1 MFEKVLSK
9 KAKESLA
16 ILGES
21 QLLKDAYLAGGTAL
35 CLQFGHR
42 YSYDFDFFT
51 WKDFDS
57 KILIQRIKNLLP
69 DFKLERKAWGTILGY
84 IGKTRFSLFFCDYPL
99 LFGPHQFFKIE
110 TADVKDIAPM
120 KLSAISDRGRKR
132 DFIDL
137 YFIIKIRKT
146 LTLEEIFKLYDKK
159 FKLLKENK
167 FHILK
172 SLSYFEDADKDEM
185 PKMIEK
191 VKWSE
196 VKKFFKAETE
206 RISKI
211 LLYRNF

>member
-9 KAKESLA
+9 KAKESLVL
-16 ILGES
+16 LGKS

-42 YSYDFDFFT
+42 FSYDFDFFT
-51 WKDFDS
+51 RKDFDS
-57 KILIQRIKNLLP
+57 KILVQRIKKLLP
-69 DFKLERKAWGTILGY
+69 DLKLERKAWGTILGY
-84 IGKTRFSLFFCDYPL
+84 IGKTRFSLFFYNYPL
-99 LFGPHQFFKIE
+99 LLKPHEFLKIRI
-110 TADVKDIAPM
+110 ADVKDIAPM

-137 YFIIKIRKT
+137 YFIIKIKKI
-146 LTLEEIFKLYDKK
+146 LTLEEIFRLYDKK
-159 FKLLKENK
+159 FKLLKQNK

-172 SLSYFEDADKDEM
+172 SLSYFEDANKEEM

-191 VKWSE
+191 VEWSE
-196 VKKFFKAETE
+196 VKKFFKEETK

-211 LLYRNF
+211 LLK

>member
-16 ILGES
+16 LLGKN

-42 YSYDFDFFT
+42 FSYDFDFFT
-51 WKDFDS
+51 QKEFDA
-57 KILIQRIKNLLP
+57 KILVQRIKKLLP
-69 DFKLERKAWGTILGY
+69 DFQLERTAWGTILGY
-84 IGKTRFSLFFCDYPL
+84 IRRTRFSLFFYDSPL
-99 LFGPHQFFKIE
+99 LFKPHKFLEIDI
-110 TADVKDIAPM
+110 ANVKDIAPM
-120 KLSAISDRGRKR
+120 KVSAISDRGTKR

-137 YFIIKIRKT
+137 FFILEIKKV
-146 LTLEEIFKLYDKK
+146 LTLEKILKLYDEK

-172 SLSYFEDADKDEM
+172 SLSYFEDADEDEM
-185 PKMIEK
+185 PKMIEE
-191 VKWSE
+191 VEWQE
-196 VKKFFKAETE
+196 VKKFFKEETK

-211 LLYRNF
+211 LLREK